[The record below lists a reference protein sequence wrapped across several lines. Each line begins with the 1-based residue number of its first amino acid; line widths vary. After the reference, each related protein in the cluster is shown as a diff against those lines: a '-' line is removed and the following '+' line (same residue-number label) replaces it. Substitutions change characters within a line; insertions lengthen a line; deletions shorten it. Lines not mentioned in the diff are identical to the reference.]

1 MLATLLGLLD
11 DNKIALDQ
19 QKSEAII
26 ALTTL
31 LYQADG
37 KVKLTEQDLFARLLE
52 DLPWHNP
59 GISKTAY
66 HQALIAGS
74 LQALKGNHLADYLA
88 PLVPALKSDARVLTL
103 LRELAITDGNL
114 DAKEAEILQ
123 LVSSMMV
130 SEPAS
135 SSKPLSNG
143 S

>member
-1 MLATLLGLLD
+1 MLATLLKLLD
-11 DNKIALDQ
+11 GNSMAIDQ

-59 GISKTAY
+59 GISKAAH
-66 HQALIAGS
+66 HQTLIADS
-74 LQALKGNHLADYLA
+74 LQALKGNRLADYLA

-103 LRELAITDGNL
+103 LRELAVTDGDL
-114 DAKEAEILQ
+114 DAKEAEILR
-123 LVSSMMV
+123 LVASMMV

-135 SSKPLSNG
+135 SSKPVQ
-143 S
+143 

>member
-1 MLATLLGLLD
+1 MLAKLLELL
-11 DNKIALDQ
+11 NGPNGAVDQ

-52 DLPWHNP
+52 DLPWQNP
-59 GISKTAY
+59 GISKAAH
-66 HQALIAGS
+66 HQALIADS
-74 LQALKGNHLADYLA
+74 LQALNGNHLTDYLA

-103 LRELAITDGNL
+103 LRELAVTDGSL
-114 DAKEAEILQ
+114 DVKEAEILR

-130 SEPAS
+130 SEP
-135 SSKPLSNG
+135 G
-143 S
+143 